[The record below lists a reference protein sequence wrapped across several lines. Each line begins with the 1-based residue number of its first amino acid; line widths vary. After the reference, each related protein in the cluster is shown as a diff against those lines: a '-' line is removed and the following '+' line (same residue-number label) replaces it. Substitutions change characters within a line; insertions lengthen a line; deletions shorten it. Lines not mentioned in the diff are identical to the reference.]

1 LERFD
6 SEVEVE
12 AAKDVPYCQPILRAV
27 KLLSEVYSMSAAEEE
42 DYYVVFSIDGIQYTV
57 NIR

>member
-1 LERFD
+1 M
-6 SEVEVE
+6 E